1 MTESK
6 SGARWPLAAW
16 LIISQLITLAT
27 LPFWLMGALMSVMAF
42 DNGVEFWN
50 MLFVGAV
57 WLYPV
62 WALGLAV
69 AGWVAFARKKN
80 TAAWV
85 LTSLTFLPFLV
96 IYALVVLG

>member
-1 MTESK
+1 
-6 SGARWPLAAW
+6 
-16 LIISQLITLAT
+16 
-27 LPFWLMGALMSVMAF
+27 
-42 DNGVEFWN
+42 
-50 MLFVGAV
+50 
-57 WLYPV
+57 
-62 WALGLAV
+62 LGLAV